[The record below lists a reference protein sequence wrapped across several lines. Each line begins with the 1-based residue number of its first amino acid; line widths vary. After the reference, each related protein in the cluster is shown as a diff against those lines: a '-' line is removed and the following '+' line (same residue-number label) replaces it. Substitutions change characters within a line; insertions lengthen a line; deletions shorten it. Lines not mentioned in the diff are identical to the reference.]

1 MCRSGDCIVRLVV
14 SSLETSKY
22 KRKVENLHKI
32 SGHISLGRFHLN
44 ISSTIDAILRP
55 PNFQSVNRPS
65 VLIGRFVK
73 SREKTLYE
81 HLAAC
86 LLFRT
91 PKIPCAMFIFFL
103 HDACPFSPPSLVP
116 SFLVPFFTLRL
127 SWLSFFPF
135 LPSFSFSFFPFSF
148 PFFSVTLADLQ
159 QLHHTVRCW
168 SIVSA
173 WEALR
178 FPCHHSR
185 FCLGWILHG
194 QLLWAQKQL
203 GCYRT
208 HLVTHHASCL
218 TGDDWLVLL
227 LSSTFLSFCFKL
239 FNFALSFSWDTIYC
253 WIVLPKKTTTVPFS
267 SCFCIFRVCYLPFCT
282 DFSQEAEHALCEVVV
297 VSVSIL
303 GLRNFC
309 TRLCATI

>member
-1 MCRSGDCIVRLVV
+1 MCRSGDCKVRLVV

-22 KRKVENLHKI
+22 KRQVENSHKI

-44 ISSTIDAILRP
+44 ISSTIDAILGP
-55 PNFQSVNRPS
+55 PNFQSVNRPL

-73 SREKTLYE
+73 SRERTLYE
-81 HLAAC
+81 HFAAC

-91 PKIPCAMFIFFL
+91 PKIPCAMFIFFCMTHVL
-103 HDACPFSPPSLVP
+103 FPLLLLFLLSSLLSPLSVSLG
-116 SFLVPFFTLRL
+116 SL
-127 SWLSFFPF
+127 
-135 LPSFSFSFFPFSF
+135 SF
-148 PFFSVTLADLQ
+148 PFFHHFHFHFFLSASHSLASSSLTCNNFITRSAADRSFLLGRRWDFPAITLVFVWAESSTGNYFGPRNIWAATERILWLIMHHVSREATLA
-159 QLHHTVRCW
+159 
-168 SIVSA
+168 
-173 WEALR
+173 
-178 FPCHHSR
+178 
-185 FCLGWILHG
+185 
-194 QLLWAQKQL
+194 
-203 GCYRT
+203 
-208 HLVTHHASCL
+208 
-218 TGDDWLVLL
+218 LL

-267 SCFCIFRVCYLPFCT
+267 SCFCIFRVCYFPFCI